1 VIAVIA
7 SAHVPVNLVDAAKES
22 KGKLMRIRKSTL
34 KRIIAE
40 ATRSLN
46 EGMHPYDKYVSDI
59 AAMHRAMDAV
69 DEIAKHV
76 RAIERSDPDGELGEE
91 ADDFMTEF
99 IEPEINYNGGKDFNY
114 LLDSMPDSV
123 KEAIMQKFNPSTNR
137 DELADD
143 YDY

>member
-1 VIAVIA
+1 MKITK
-7 SAHVPVNLVDAAKES
+7 NQL
-22 KGKLMRIRKSTL
+22 R
-34 KRIIAE
+34 RIIKEEKQKLIAE
-40 ATRSLN
+40 NRVLKAVRKALLS

-59 AAMHRAMDAV
+59 AAMYRSVDAV

-76 RAIERSDPDGELGEE
+76 RAIERSDPDGDLGEE

-143 YDY
+143 DY